1 MARPPRII
9 PDKGLPLPLY
19 YFITLCVKERHRVL
33 CRSEIFQRI
42 RDVLERIP
50 GWIHPV
56 GVVMPD
62 HLHLLIS
69 PITPSASISIWSACF
84 KRKLGKLIYED
95 WTWQEG
101 FFDHLIRNVVSGW
114 EKFQYIRMNPERAG
128 FVDSWVEWPYQ
139 WGTINP
145 DLPRSWI
152 PRGMEVSHVGRPSWP
167 PWVKKPD
174 GGEESPPY
182 MTLR

>member
-1 MARPPRII
+1 MARPPRIV
-9 PDKGLPLPLY
+9 PDKGLKLPLY
-19 YFITLCVKERHRVL
+19 YFITLCVKERRRVL
-33 CRSEIFQRI
+33 CRNEVFEGI
-42 RDVLERIP
+42 RDVLDQIP

-69 PITPSASISIWSACF
+69 PITPSASISIWTACF

-95 WTWQEG
+95 WVWQDG
-101 FFDHLIRNVVSGW
+101 CFDHLIRNVVSGW

-145 DLPRSWI
+145 DLPRSWM
-152 PRGMEVSHVGRPSWP
+152 PRGIDVSNVGRPSWP
-167 PWVKKPD
+167 PVLMKPD
-174 GGEESPPY
+174 GGEKSPPY
-182 MTLR
+182 ITLR

>member
-1 MARPPRII
+1 MARPPRIV
-9 PDKGLPLPLY
+9 PDKGLKLPLY
-19 YFITLCVKERHRVL
+19 YFITLCVKERRHVL
-33 CRSEIFQRI
+33 CRNEVFEGI
-42 RDVLERIP
+42 RDVLDLIR

-69 PITPSASISIWSACF
+69 PITTSASISVWSACF

-101 FFDHLIRNVVSGW
+101 CFDHLIRNVVSGW
-114 EKFQYIRMNPERAG
+114 EKFQHIRMNPERAG
-128 FVDSWVEWPYQ
+128 FVDSWVKWPYQ

-152 PRGMEVSHVGRPSWP
+152 PRGIKVSNVGRPSWP
-167 PWVKKPD
+167 PRAGKPD
-174 GGEESPPY
+174 GGENPRP
-182 MTLR
+182 T

>member
-1 MARPPRII
+1 
-9 PDKGLPLPLY
+9 
-19 YFITLCVKERHRVL
+19 
-33 CRSEIFQRI
+33 
-42 RDVLERIP
+42 
-50 GWIHPV
+50 
-56 GVVMPD
+56 MPD

-69 PITPSASISIWSACF
+69 PITPSANISIWSACF

-101 FFDHLIRNVVSGW
+101 CFDHLIRNVVSGW

-128 FVDSWVEWPYQ
+128 FVDSWVKWPYQ

-152 PRGMEVSHVGRPSWP
+152 PRGMEVSNVGRPSWP
-167 PWVKKPD
+167 PRAGKPD

-182 MTLR
+182 IIAWTENICHYGSG